1 MVGWR
6 LLVRRRWFV
15 TLGSHPFYRR
25 ERTWNIK
32 MLSLEGN
39 SFHIGR
45 GQLWDVV
52 GARCNFRAGFVFSY
66 QFIWCYLLKPSN
78 LRVKAVHFWFNKSF
92 PLFAKMKVYHAFWV
106 QSAIFG
112 LYNPHINHTNHPFLG
127 WTPFTFWRFA
137 AMGLFLRPLSC
148 FESDEDQA
156 LGWLSTFVHS
166 HNDDDGSGLLMDIN
180 G

>member
-6 LLVRRRWFV
+6 LLVRRWFV

-52 GARCNFRAGFVFSY
+52 GSRCNFRAVFVFSY

-78 LRVKAVHFWFNKSF
+78 LRVKAVHFWFNKSY
-92 PLFAKMKVYHAFWV
+92 PLFAKIWKYHAFLT
-106 QSAIFG
+106 SISHCLFT
-112 LYNPHINHTNHPFLG
+112 YHSFLSSISHCL
-127 WTPFTFWRFA
+127 FTYHSFLSSISHCLFPYHSFLSDISHFW
-137 AMGLFLRPLSC
+137 L
-148 FESDEDQA
+148 
-156 LGWLSTFVHS
+156 
-166 HNDDDGSGLLMDIN
+166 I
-180 G
+180 